1 MQFKSLLVL
10 ASLAVSSFA
19 QTSVAQ
25 VENDIEN
32 AIAPE
37 LSTLVADIDTFPTSG
52 ENLVQAL
59 TIHTDATNLII
70 AFAATTNDAATDIVA
85 RKAAL
90 AALPLEG
97 VLPVIQ
103 QDLAGLKSNIDA
115 LMAAFI
121 ACVPADIVPA
131 AQELQSEFDGVTA
144 SAIAAFT

>member
-59 TIHTDATNLII
+59 
-70 AFAATTNDAATDIVA
+70 AATDIVA

>member
-59 TIHTDATNLII
+59 
-70 AFAATTNDAATDIVA
+70 AATDIVA

-121 ACVPADIVPA
+121 ACVPVCLLLNFLATED
-131 AQELQSEFDGVTA
+131 
-144 SAIAAFT
+144 